1 MDFFQSKSPSVQ
13 FEADYEDMVDRE
25 AMVGM
30 EGIFFRQNGQFL
42 AKEMKSVNEL
52 GTREGIYFFVKIL
65 TSFRF
70 R

>member
-1 MDFFQSKSPSVQ
+1 M
-13 FEADYEDMVDRE
+13 DRE